1 MGQTTF
7 TALTDIDTAT
17 YVSES
22 AATSNFGHT
31 DILVNTDGATYDSDG
46 DGSTENPSNDERV
59 SFIKFNIQQPSF
71 YGVPDD
77 ATVVG
82 LKISVTPYFPD
93 AANTS
98 GQYQFWNI
106 KSTYRDWLK
115 GDGSGGSGATWNLW
129 SANSADTWD
138 PTFASAAI
146 YDGAFSDKKTLS
158 GSSAFEFDCALGL
171 ESNPD
176 ITWGSQINLVGYAM
190 NAKFFGVRV
199 ASLQYKVEW
208 AKPESIPPVIEMVG
222 NGTSGIIKQKTLTP
236 DTTTNKLYIMS
247 GTSSG
252 LSAATSGSHKFSTTN
267 YALSDIPTTSL
278 SGTQIQTSGQG
289 NTNYYYRAFVAGD
302 VNTDAYAAG
311 SNEIVIA
318 RPKVQTIAFSGF
330 TNVGNTGTMT
340 VTAHTGGAWST
351 NGSGIIKYLY
361 VNWDGAASGEKIED
375 AAKIEYSDVTNVVTR
390 THTYTSSG
398 AKNVWVAVEDTYG
411 FRSTYAKAGSG
422 PSPAAKTPTA
432 VITTSKRTT
441 LDNTDGLLDEINTL
455 SAIRSVSGDS
465 GSQLYHYK
473 WTHPAGAAKV
483 TFHANDNKNSALEE
497 QSRLLTVRCN
507 WGADS
512 STAKSNADAT
522 LTVWGMGSFTHDGSP
537 IADTHATFSH
547 YQYCKDTLSPPA
559 AAWTDA
565 SATDSGTNG
574 KYSTNYFKRVDL
586 ILVTAASANDDANF
600 PAFYEIRSK
609 DSDNVI
615 INPRISQTL
624 NSFNA
629 SGWAAT
635 DLTNAVINKGTSK
648 ITRASGNFLE
658 DGFHNHDVVYISPAT
673 STSLA
678 GIYRISEVT
687 PLEMSF
693 SDDIA
698 GSGTVTENTKIRV
711 DGRQPAAVTYGV
723 DSGDANYTISFTM
736 AVSQVR
742 EPAVV
747 HSSGDWGTAAVNNY
761 VRRSSTLNLDDL
773 ADAGEIAISNV
784 KYSRT
789 GGMAPKMTLGDRI
802 YPIGSIRTT
811 QGLPTIDM
819 TLTALDQH
827 GLRKLFS
834 LAEGITYDYSYL
846 KSRKIDDPTLPIR
859 TFIVKVMSINL
870 DRSPDK
876 NKYYSANVKFVIVGE
891 SV

>member
-1 MGQTTF
+1 MGQTAY
-7 TALTDIDTAT
+7 TALTDIDTAI

-22 AATSNFGHT
+22 LPTNNFGNADLT
-31 DILVNTDGATYDSDG
+31 INTDGASYDHDG
-46 DGSTENPSNDERV
+46 DGSPSNPSNDERV
-59 SFIKFNIQQPSF
+59 GLTKFTIQQPSF

-77 ATVVG
+77 ATLVG
-82 LKISVTPYFPD
+82 LVLSVVPRFPD
-93 AANTS
+93 SGNTS
-98 GQYQFWNI
+98 GQIQFWKI
-106 KSTYRDWLK
+106 KDTYRNWLK
-115 GDGSGGSGATWNLW
+115 GDGSSGSGATWNLW

-146 YDGAFSDKKTLS
+146 YDGTFSEKKTLS
-158 GSSAFEFDCALGL
+158 GSSAIELDCAIGL

-176 ITWGSQINLVGYAM
+176 ITWGSEINLAAYAM
-190 NAKFFGVRV
+190 NDKYFGIDSD
-199 ASLQYKVEW
+199 AFKYKIQW
-208 AKPESIPPVIEMVG
+208 SKPASIPPVIEMVG
-222 NGTSGIIKQKTLTP
+222 NGTSGVIQQKTLTP

-330 TNVGNTGTMT
+330 TNVGSTGTMT

-411 FRSTYAKAGSG
+411 FRSTYAKAGSN
-422 PSPAAKTPTA
+422 PSPNAKSPTA

-441 LDNTDGLLDEINTL
+441 LDNTDGLLDEVNTL
-455 SAIRSVSGDS
+455 SAIRSVAGDS
-465 GSQLYHYK
+465 GSQIYHYK

-483 TFHANDNKNSALEE
+483 TFHCNDNKNSSLEE

-512 STAKSNADAT
+512 SASKSNADAV
-522 LTVWGMGSFTHDGSP
+522 LTVWGMGSFTIDGNP
-537 IADTHATFSH
+537 IADDHATFSH
-547 YQYCKDTLSPPA
+547 YKYCKDTLSPPDA
-559 AAWTDA
+559 SWTDA
-565 SATDSGTNG
+565 SATDSGSNG
-574 KYSTNYFKRVDL
+574 KYSTNYFKRVDM
-586 ILVTAASANDDANF
+586 ILVTTASSNDDANY

-624 NSFNA
+624 NTFRA
-629 SGWAAT
+629 SGWAAA
-635 DLTNAVINKGTSK
+635 DLANPTINKGTNK

-658 DGFHNHDVVYISPAT
+658 DGFHNHDIVYMSPSS

-687 PLEMSF
+687 PLEITF
-693 SDDIA
+693 SDDID
-698 GSGTVTENTKIRV
+698 GSGTVTEATKLRV
-711 DGRQPAAVTYGV
+711 DGRTLAAVTYGT
-723 DSGDANYTISFTM
+723 DSGDANYTVSFTL

-742 EPAVV
+742 EPAVT
-747 HSSGDWGTAAVNNY
+747 HSSSDWGTAAVNNY
-761 VRRSSTLNLDDL
+761 VRRKTTLDLDTL
-773 ADAGEIAISNV
+773 ADGNEIAISNV
-784 KYSRT
+784 KYSRA
-789 GGMAPKMTLGDRI
+789 GGLAPKMTLGDRI

-811 QGLPTIDM
+811 QGLPTIDL
-819 TLTALDQH
+819 TLTALSQY
-827 GLRKLFS
+827 GLRKIFS

-846 KSRKIDDPTLPIR
+846 KSKRIDDPTLPIR
-859 TFIVKVMSINL
+859 TFIVKVMSISL

-876 NKYYSANVKFVIVGE
+876 NKFYSANVKFVIVGE